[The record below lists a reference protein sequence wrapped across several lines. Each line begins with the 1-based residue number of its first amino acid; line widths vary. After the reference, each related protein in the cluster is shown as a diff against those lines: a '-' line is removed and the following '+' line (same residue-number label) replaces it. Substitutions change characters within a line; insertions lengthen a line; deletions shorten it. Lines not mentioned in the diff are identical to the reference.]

1 MEAEDG
7 LMATAIGALQGAL
20 EDADRDGA
28 VARVAGELGLSADH
42 LRRRFTRA
50 VGVSPQRFLQ
60 ALAWRLAEERLRA
73 SAGVLQATLDAG
85 LSGPG
90 RLHDLALNLTAATP
104 GEVARG
110 GAGLQLGY
118 GFAATPFGEAL
129 LGWSERGLM
138 TLCFSEPDGRESV
151 LADWRRDWP
160 RAEVREDGAQ
170 AARWASR
177 VFAHWRGEARGPLA
191 IHVRGTAFQLQV
203 WNALLRLPA
212 GALVS
217 YQAVATAVGRPRA
230 VRAAAGAVGAN
241 PLSVLIPCHR
251 VLRQS
256 GAAGGYRWGLERKRQ
271 LLGAELARN
280 LRVSP

>member
-1 MEAEDG
+1 
-7 LMATAIGALQGAL
+7 MATAIGALQAAL
-20 EDADRDGA
+20 ADEDRNGV
-28 VARVAGELGLSADH
+28 VARVAGELGLSVDH

-60 ALAWRLAEERLRA
+60 ALSWNRAEERLRA
-73 SAGVLQATLDAG
+73 SAGVLQATFDAG

-90 RLHDLALNLTAATP
+90 RLHDLAVNLTAATP

-110 GAGLQLGY
+110 GVGMQLGY

-138 TLCFSEPDGRESV
+138 TLCFTEPGGREPV

-160 RAEVREDGAQ
+160 KAGMREDREQ
-170 AARWASR
+170 AARWSNR
-177 VFAHWRGEARGPLA
+177 VFAHWRGEAQGPLA
-191 IHVRGTAFQLQV
+191 IHVRGTTFQLQV
-203 WNALLRLPA
+203 WSALLRLPA

-217 YQAVATAVGRPRA
+217 YQAVAAAAGRPHA
-230 VRAAAGAVGAN
+230 IRAAANAVGAN

-251 VLRQS
+251 VLRQT
-256 GAAGGYRWGLERKRQ
+256 GAVGGYRWGLARKRQ
-271 LLGAELARN
+271 LLGAELARG
-280 LRVSP
+280 